1 MNPNELD
8 RQIQEAQADIAASE
22 RQKSATKRLAELL
35 GLKRKREQEQETAEK
50 TRARVEAELLERV
63 HATGA
68 AVDVAIDALVAA
80 ENAARAAVA
89 DFWAVSQRTES
100 RHSPLSHVLD
110 AALRGYP
117 EGVRVQRYTDHLP
130 SRKGERPACMDY
142 KDTPRVV
149 PARQVPQPPA
159 HDTMGA
165 VRRAAEEATD
175 RRERQE
181 RQDAAR
187 KFYD

>member
-1 MNPNELD
+1 M
-8 RQIQEAQADIAASE
+8 
-22 RQKSATKRLAELL
+22 
-35 GLKRKREQEQETAEK
+35 
-50 TRARVEAELLERV
+50 
-63 HATGA
+63 
-68 AVDVAIDALVAA
+68 AIDALVAA
-80 ENAARAAVA
+80 ENAARAAAA

-100 RHSPLSHVLD
+100 RHSPLSHVFD

-142 KDTPRVV
+142 VDAPGDG
-149 PARQVPQPPA
+149 RQSAQTYQHVA

-165 VRRAAEEATD
+165 VRRSAEIAMD
-175 RRERQE
+175 QRERKL
-181 RQDAAR
+181 RQDDAR